1 VNSGEAVLV
10 THSLPAGADSTLA
23 AEWEVWPG
31 AGAMP
36 RSELMARAGEIDG
49 LLCMLVDDIDAEF
62 LTTAPRLRVISQ
74 MAVGVDNID
83 LAAATA
89 AGIPVGHTPG
99 VLTET
104 TADTAF
110 ALLAAACRR
119 LPEGQRALQEGVVGE
134 WDPGFLLGG
143 DLFDTTLGIVGLG
156 RIGQAVARRGM
167 GFGMRILYSGPRPK
181 AVAPRLEADHVS
193 FDTLMATADHVLI
206 TAPLTSATR
215 HLVDAAALARMRDG
229 ATLVNVA
236 RGGLVDQDAL
246 VREAATGRIRAAL
259 DVTEPEPLDPGHP
272 LLAMPNVLVVPH
284 LGSASVRTRRAMADM
299 AVANLRAGLAGE
311 RLAACA
317 NPDIHSRFAD

>member
-1 VNSGEAVLV
+1 MSSGETVLV

-23 AEWEVWPG
+23 EEWEVWPG
-31 AGAMP
+31 TGAMP
-36 RSELMARAGEIDG
+36 RSELVARAGEIDG

-62 LTTAPRLRVISQ
+62 LTRAPRLRVISQ

-110 ALLAAACRR
+110 SLLAAACRR
-119 LPEGQRALQEGVVGE
+119 LPEGQRALREGVVGE

-156 RIGQAVARRGM
+156 RIGQAVARRGT

-181 AVAPRLEADHVS
+181 AEASDLGADHVS
-193 FDTLMATADHVLI
+193 FDTLMAAADHVVI

-272 LLAMPNVLVVPH
+272 LLAMPNVIVVPH
-284 LGSASVRTRRAMADM
+284 LGSASVRTRRAMADL

-311 RLAACA
+311 QLPACA
-317 NPDIHSRFAD
+317 NPEIHSRFAD

>member
-1 VNSGEAVLV
+1 
-10 THSLPAGADSTLA
+10 
-23 AEWEVWPG
+23 
-31 AGAMP
+31 
-36 RSELMARAGEIDG
+36 
-49 LLCMLVDDIDAEF
+49 
-62 LTTAPRLRVISQ
+62 
-74 MAVGVDNID
+74 
-83 LAAATA
+83 
-89 AGIPVGHTPG
+89 
-99 VLTET
+99 
-104 TADTAF
+104 
-110 ALLAAACRR
+110 
-119 LPEGQRALQEGVVGE
+119 
-134 WDPGFLLGG
+134 
-143 DLFDTTLGIVGLG
+143 
-156 RIGQAVARRGM
+156 M